1 MPTLFETKYPNNSRV
16 VSGVVT
22 IYRDDVVLLCDTS
35 VAPVTINL
43 FDIPDNYWSTQWKLY
58 IIDNSNNASVNN
70 ITINAGVG
78 QLINTQ
84 ASLVLNTNGSGA
96 LIRIVSNTNFLA
108 SFMSGSSSGG
118 YNLIKDEGIALPQ
131 RTTMDFLGEFV
142 KSLDDGS
149 ETEIY
154 VNPTIKELTSAEL
167 NTLISTNSLIQGLEY
182 KVIDTPYLQNIT
194 LMAISD
200 NKVELEGKG
209 LLFVADYSQTGDY
222 SSVVPAFNSQL
233 GLWNGALVAAVGD
246 VVIWNNVHYV
256 NLTGVN
262 TTTYPNFDLVNWSLL
277 TKSTTTGYILESVI
291 SEYDASTNK
300 VLKITDVLL
309 NEIELAINS
318 GEDTFKNFPFGN
330 KLFAK
335 NKIVGFETVFP
346 TTVCNAPIINF
357 ESNIIDNSKVGFDID
372 FSVDVSSSSIL
383 VANNVLN
390 KSEMEILR
398 SDIVN
403 TEDISFIGN
412 FLLGGSLNVI
422 NINHG
427 FLSTILVSNNQV
439 LEFAE
444 CSIGFSIGSTIIG
457 TNPIYFQSNYVN
469 NNGSLYV
476 KNIDSTTRDK
486 FIESNLLWNSARVE
500 LSLIGAADFKG
511 NRIYYQQNID
521 LGTLANNNLNGF
533 NSIISKDESTF
544 KAELDLTD
552 PLIYDAINFTLNL
565 SNYQWAGEFLLQNGA
580 GNLIKKLLG
589 YTIENRPVTLIAN
602 SGVGILAFRLGYV
615 AIGIVVADEI
625 VDNTNLTV
633 KTNFTG
639 YSTRNER
646 AKLIRTNSSWFIQ
659 SRENWT

>member
-108 SFMSGSSSGG
+108 SFMSGSSGGG

-346 TTVCNAPIINF
+346 RTVCNAPIINF

>member
-1 MPTLFETKYPNNSRV
+1 
-16 VSGVVT
+16 
-22 IYRDDVVLLCDTS
+22 
-35 VAPVTINL
+35 
-43 FDIPDNYWSTQWKLY
+43 
-58 IIDNSNNASVNN
+58 
-70 ITINAGVG
+70 
-78 QLINTQ
+78 
-84 ASLVLNTNGSGA
+84 
-96 LIRIVSNTNFLA
+96 
-108 SFMSGSSSGG
+108 
-118 YNLIKDEGIALPQ
+118 
-131 RTTMDFLGEFV
+131 MDFLGEFV

-262 TTTYPNFDLVNWSLL
+262 TTTYPNFDLVNWSFL

-291 SEYDASTNK
+291 SEYNASTNT

-318 GEDTFKNFPFGN
+318 GEDTFLNFPFGN

-390 KSEMEILR
+390 KSEMEILS

-403 TEDISFIGN
+403 TQDISFIGN
-412 FLLGGSLNVI
+412 FLLGGSLKVI

-469 NNGSLYV
+469 NNGLLYV

-565 SNYQWAGEFLLQNGA
+565 ASIINGRGVSFTEWSGEFN
-580 GNLIKKLLG
+580 KKITWI
-589 YTIENRPVTLIAN
+589 Y
-602 SGVGILAFRLGYV
+602 Y
-615 AIGIVVADEI
+615 
-625 VDNTNLTV
+625 
-633 KTNFTG
+633 
-639 YSTRNER
+639 
-646 AKLIRTNSSWFIQ
+646 
-659 SRENWT
+659 